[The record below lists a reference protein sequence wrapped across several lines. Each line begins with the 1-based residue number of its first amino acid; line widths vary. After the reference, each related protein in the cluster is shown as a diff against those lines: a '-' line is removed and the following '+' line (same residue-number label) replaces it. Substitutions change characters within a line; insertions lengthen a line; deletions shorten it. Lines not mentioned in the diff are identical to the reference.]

1 MRSLRKGSIAYTEL
15 LSIRFARIFCRIA
28 IVHRCGALTQPA
40 QGPLPAPSVIA
51 SSSRASSPSSRSGLP
66 EPHAAAIL
74 PGTSHVLRMTTP
86 RATQAR
92 DELGLKA
99 RLHGTPPDDV
109 GLDAG
114 SSLREGTGLW
124 GCDELGLKAR
134 LHGTPPDDVG
144 LDAGSSLREGT
155 GLWGWL
161 WGPWRFS
168 PAPRGYV
175 HYRYISTGVR

>member
-1 MRSLRKGSIAYTEL
+1 MPHCHRPQVWSLNTAC
-15 LSIRFARIFCRIA
+15 A
-28 IVHRCGALTQPA
+28 
-40 QGPLPAPSVIA
+40 
-51 SSSRASSPSSRSGLP
+51 RASSRTICHRIFFVSLFAEFEIGPRP

-74 PGTSHVLRMTTP
+74 PGTGNVSRMPTP

-99 RLHGTPPDDV
+99 RLH
-109 GLDAG
+109 
-114 SSLREGTGLW
+114 R
-124 GCDELGLKAR
+124 
-134 LHGTPPDDVG
+134 TPPDDVG

-175 HYRYISTGVR
+175 HLYRNIPCFTTFLLSKYIYYPNISFHELLSPVCVSRSIYHLKPQVPAHK

>member
-1 MRSLRKGSIAYTEL
+1 M
-15 LSIRFARIFCRIA
+15 
-28 IVHRCGALTQPA
+28 P
-40 QGPLPAPSVIA
+40 
-51 SSSRASSPSSRSGLP
+51 
-66 EPHAAAIL
+66 
-74 PGTSHVLRMTTP
+74 TP

-144 LDAGSSLREGT
+144 LDAGSSLRKEPGY
-155 GLWGWL
+155 GAGC
-161 WGPWRFS
+161 GG
-168 PAPRGYV
+168 RGDFPL
-175 HYRYISTGVR
+175 RRGVMFLMFKRAMVM

>member
-1 MRSLRKGSIAYTEL
+1 M
-15 LSIRFARIFCRIA
+15 
-28 IVHRCGALTQPA
+28 P
-40 QGPLPAPSVIA
+40 
-51 SSSRASSPSSRSGLP
+51 
-66 EPHAAAIL
+66 
-74 PGTSHVLRMTTP
+74 TP

-92 DELGLKA
+92 
-99 RLHGTPPDDV
+99 
-109 GLDAG
+109 
-114 SSLREGTGLW
+114 
-124 GCDELGLKAR
+124 DELGLKAR

-175 HYRYISTGVR
+175 HFSKDSLTNFVETRPEQ

>member
-1 MRSLRKGSIAYTEL
+1 M
-15 LSIRFARIFCRIA
+15 
-28 IVHRCGALTQPA
+28 QPA
-40 QGPLPAPSVIA
+40 QGPLPAPPVIA

-74 PGTSHVLRMTTP
+74 PGTGNVSRMPTP

-114 SSLREGTGLW
+114 SSRRE
-124 GCDELGLKAR
+124 ELGYGAGCGGRGDFPLRRGVMFISLLCALSVLKCA
-134 LHGTPPDDVG
+134 
-144 LDAGSSLREGT
+144 
-155 GLWGWL
+155 
-161 WGPWRFS
+161 
-168 PAPRGYV
+168 
-175 HYRYISTGVR
+175 

>member
-1 MRSLRKGSIAYTEL
+1 VRSLRKGSIAYTEL

-28 IVHRCGALTQPA
+28 IVQRCGACRQPA

-74 PGTSHVLRMTTP
+74 PGTGNVSRMPTP

-92 DELGLKA
+92 
-99 RLHGTPPDDV
+99 
-109 GLDAG
+109 
-114 SSLREGTGLW
+114 
-124 GCDELGLKAR
+124 DELGLKAR

-175 HYRYISTGVR
+175 HILWPAVSMPMR